1 MLMDKNPSA
10 ADPVLQFPVTP
21 RAPAAPVLPKVSV
34 KDHRHEVR
42 LVESVPLPDA
52 TTPFQCTEDG
62 IKQSALNSFVM
73 ALYQNDQE
81 APARIRSLIGQAIG
95 SDAALVNDVLLS
107 AHNERTDRSRKKD
120 FEAGPA
126 RDAAGKVQWSDNS
139 TNLIC
144 ETFRHQSDET
154 AAQ

>member
-1 MLMDKNPSA
+1 
-10 ADPVLQFPVTP
+10 
-21 RAPAAPVLPKVSV
+21 
-34 KDHRHEVR
+34 
-42 LVESVPLPDA
+42 
-52 TTPFQCTEDG
+52 
-62 IKQSALNSFVM
+62 M

-139 TNLIC
+139 TNLMRALRLRTLFMSADGWGLESLRGYGCTPTYQPPSLSVWPPIC
-144 ETFRHQSDET
+144 GDS
-154 AAQ
+154 AP